1 MDRLTDLTVKTL
13 VLISYLVLSIA
24 RELADDDDHRRVK
37 NVFRLFVGKVVGG
50 RGQASCSQSSK
61 HLIYQFSNHM
71 MIISMGLEMSSRRW
85 LVKVHIINSHHLN
98 IYIQDKRM
106 LC

>member
-37 NVFRLFVGKVVGG
+37 NVFRLFVGKVG
-50 RGQASCSQSSK
+50 RRKGASCSHSSK
-61 HLIYQFSNHM
+61 HLIYQFIV
-71 MIISMGLEMSSRRW
+71 II
-85 LVKVHIINSHHLN
+85 
-98 IYIQDKRM
+98 
-106 LC
+106 